1 MSSPVSM
8 MVAARPLMNG
18 FIRVG
23 KSLDTGED
31 VVQVNVNLAG
41 VVWETHHDMTVTPS
55 P

>member
-18 FIRVG
+18 FSRLG
-23 KSLDTGED
+23 KSLDMGED

-41 VVWETHHDMTVTPS
+41 VVWETYHDMTVTPS